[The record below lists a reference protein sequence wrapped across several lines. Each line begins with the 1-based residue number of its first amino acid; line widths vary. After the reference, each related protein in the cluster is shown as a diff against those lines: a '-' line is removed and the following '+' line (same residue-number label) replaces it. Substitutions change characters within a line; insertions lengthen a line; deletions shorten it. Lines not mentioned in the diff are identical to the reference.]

1 MNKSSPQYL
10 KRVEDLFKAGGYM
23 LRYERGHFQPG
34 KCVLREKKVVVV
46 NKFFTTEAK
55 ISALSELATESEWD
69 LEALESAHRN
79 LLTEICQ
86 TRIKL

>member
-1 MNKSSPQYL
+1 MNKSSPRYL
-10 KRVEDLFKAGGYM
+10 KRIEDLFKAGGFT

-34 KCVLREKKVVVV
+34 KCMLREKMVVVV

-69 LEALESAHRN
+69 SEGLTTAQLN
-79 LLTEICQ
+79 LLSEICQ
-86 TRIKL
+86 TRLKL

>member
-1 MNKSSPQYL
+1 
-10 KRVEDLFKAGGYM
+10 
-23 LRYERGHFQPG
+23 
-34 KCVLREKKVVVV
+34 VV

-69 LEALESAHRN
+69 LETLESAHRN

-86 TRIKL
+86 TRLKL

>member
-10 KRVEDLFKAGGYM
+10 KRIEELFKAGGYT

-34 KCVLREKKVVVV
+34 TCLLREKKVVVV

-55 ISALSELATESEWD
+55 ISALSELAGLSEWESET
-69 LEALESAHRN
+69 LEPAQRH

-86 TRIKL
+86 TRLKL

>member
-10 KRVEDLFKAGGYM
+10 KRIEELFKAGGFT

-34 KCVLREKKVVVV
+34 KCVLRDKKVVVV

-69 LEALESAHRN
+69 SEALESAQRN

-86 TRIKL
+86 TRLAL

>member
-10 KRVEDLFKAGGYM
+10 KRIEDLFKAGGYT

-34 KCVLREKKVVVV
+34 TCILRDKKVVVV

-55 ISALSELATESEWD
+55 IGALSELASESEWD
-69 LEALESAHRN
+69 LQGLASAQRN
-79 LLTEICQ
+79 LLIEICQ
-86 TRIKL
+86 TRLNL